1 MDKRI
6 MRSSGCLM
14 MAASIA
20 CYSLSGAYA
29 YKSNELR
36 VTNTITTGDID
47 IAISEKQ
54 IADDGVSLEPFENDQ
69 IVVPG
74 DTVSK
79 IVSVQNLAND
89 CYLRMKVDYTQ
100 PGEKG
105 PEASS
110 GSGEG
115 TGIPSTEG
123 HDEVIIEVP
132 VGIYRVGTDIQSG
145 TYQIPSGQKATFQ
158 IITYTMSGSYTEK
171 ILLEALEPYFTDQNI
186 TDDEKSK
193 VRNEIKEISCLVD
206 ECSNLEQKQEVI
218 TAGLP
223 ELKGLLPSTYQE
235 EIEGLDFVQE
245 EAEEHDTSETFIVLE
260 TDQMMTV
267 RDGLK
272 LVRHSGSSNVYE
284 LNDLYLNGISDD
296 WVKAGDGYFYYK
308 NIVKTGETVRFFDSV
323 SFPTE
328 WTEEFSGLTCGL
340 DVTSEAVQSANFTP
354 DFTAE
359 KPWGDTEIELCV
371 HENDGTVTSKTQ
383 NKTQMTVSLDAT
395 AAQLVTDAKDFFSNF
410 DELMPGDT
418 VSDTLHIRNQN
429 DHDAEIFFHT
439 ETPADLT
446 NDQKDLLKNLQLTIQ
461 VNGKQVYEGDLES
474 VGLNKKISLGTY
486 AKNAEG
492 TIDFSIHM
500 PKEDKNIYAVR
511 DTKVTWVFDC
521 GWDDPEGN
529 ESYQAPK
536 TGLDDHLYLNFM
548 IAGTL
553 LLVGGITLFAAGK
566 KKEKTD

>member
-47 IAISEKQ
+47 IAISENQ

-69 IVVPG
+69 IVEPG

-79 IVSVQNLAND
+79 IVSVQNLASD

-100 PGEKG
+100 PDEKG

-115 TGIPSTEG
+115 TGIPPTEG
-123 HDEVIIEVP
+123 PDEVIIEVP
-132 VGIYRVGTDIQSG
+132 AGTYRVGTDIPAG
-145 TYQIPSGQKATFQ
+145 NYQIPSGQKASFQ
-158 IITYTMSGSYTEK
+158 IITYTMSGTYTEK
-171 ILLEALEPYFTDQNI
+171 IFLEELESYFSAQDV

-193 VRNEIKEISCLVD
+193 VRNEISEISGLVD
-206 ECSNLEQKQEVI
+206 ECSDLKQKQGII

-223 ELKGLLPSTYQE
+223 ELKGLLPPSYQE
-235 EIEGLDFVQE
+235 EIEKLDFVQAE
-245 EAEEHDTSETFIVLE
+245 VEEHDTSETFIVLE
-260 TDQMMTV
+260 SGQMMTV
-267 RDGLK
+267 GDGLK
-272 LVRHSGSSNVYE
+272 LVRHSGSGNVYE

-296 WVKAGDGYFYYK
+296 WVKAEDGYFYYK
-308 NIVKTGETVRFFDSV
+308 NIMKTGETVVFFDSV

-371 HENDGTVTSKTQ
+371 HENNGTVTSKTQ
-383 NKTQMTVSLDAT
+383 NKSQMTISLDAT

-429 DHDAEIFFHT
+429 DHEAEIFFHT
-439 ETPADLT
+439 ETPGDLT
-446 NDQKDLLKNLQLTIQ
+446 NDQKDLLKNLQMTIQ
-461 VNGKQVYEGDLES
+461 VNGKQIYEGDLES

-492 TIDFSIHM
+492 TIDFSIYM
-500 PKEDKNIYAVR
+500 QKEDKNIYAVR

-521 GWDDPEGN
+521 GWDDPDGN
-529 ESYQAPK
+529 KSYQAPK